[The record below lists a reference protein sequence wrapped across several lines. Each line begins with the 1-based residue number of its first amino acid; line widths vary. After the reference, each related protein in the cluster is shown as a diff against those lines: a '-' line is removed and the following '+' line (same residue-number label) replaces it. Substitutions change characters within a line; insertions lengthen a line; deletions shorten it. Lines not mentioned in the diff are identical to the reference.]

1 MSKEVATIWLTN
13 YCNMDCTYCYENKK
27 KHEKMSGY
35 KAREVIKFIKKR
47 IEVNRL
53 SEYIIRFH
61 GGEPLLNAEAIQIFL
76 RELKSVKKCKIRYYI
91 TTNGTLYN
99 EKIEKILVHMDE
111 ISISIDGNKKIHDQQ
126 RIDKN
131 GNGTFDLV
139 IKNYEKIKQVN
150 QNTSIRMTITPNN
163 IDFLFESIKELEFHY
178 RIKRFI
184 PQIDF
189 TAKWNEEHY
198 DSLILQFTRIKK
210 YGVFLSFDN
219 GYVGLLHISEIS
231 TNFVN
236 NINSYFSLGDKIKV
250 LIKKIDQGNK
260 FLFVS
265 IKDLPDE
272 LNPYKEILPSK
283 KIVSYL
289 KDINFSKLEKA
300 LPKMIEE
307 ELEREDKND

>member
-1 MSKEVATIWLTN
+1 MKANN
-13 YCNMDCTYCYENKK
+13 YF
-27 KHEKMSGY
+27 EKD
-35 KAREVIKFIKKR
+35 
-47 IEVNRL
+47 
-53 SEYIIRFH
+53 
-61 GGEPLLNAEAIQIFL
+61 QIV
-76 RELKSVKKCKIRYYI
+76 EGIV
-91 TTNGTLYN
+91 
-99 EKIEKILVHMDE
+99 
-111 ISISIDGNKKIHDQQ
+111 
-126 RIDKN
+126 
-131 GNGTFDLV
+131 
-139 IKNYEKIKQVN
+139 
-150 QNTSIRMTITPNN
+150 
-163 IDFLFESIKELEFHY
+163 
-178 RIKRFI
+178 
-184 PQIDF
+184 
-189 TAKWNEEHY
+189 
-198 DSLILQFTRIKK
+198 TRIKK

>member
-1 MSKEVATIWLTN
+1 MKA
-13 YCNMDCTYCYENKK
+13 NKYF
-27 KHEKMSGY
+27 EKD
-35 KAREVIKFIKKR
+35 
-47 IEVNRL
+47 
-53 SEYIIRFH
+53 
-61 GGEPLLNAEAIQIFL
+61 QIV
-76 RELKSVKKCKIRYYI
+76 EGIV
-91 TTNGTLYN
+91 
-99 EKIEKILVHMDE
+99 
-111 ISISIDGNKKIHDQQ
+111 
-126 RIDKN
+126 
-131 GNGTFDLV
+131 
-139 IKNYEKIKQVN
+139 
-150 QNTSIRMTITPNN
+150 
-163 IDFLFESIKELEFHY
+163 
-178 RIKRFI
+178 
-184 PQIDF
+184 
-189 TAKWNEEHY
+189 
-198 DSLILQFTRIKK
+198 TRIKK

-289 KDINFSKLEKA
+289 KYINFSKLEKA

>member
-1 MSKEVATIWLTN
+1 METN
-13 YCNMDCTYCYENKK
+13 SCFKK
-27 KHEKMSGY
+27 
-35 KAREVIKFIKKR
+35 
-47 IEVNRL
+47 N
-53 SEYIIRFH
+53 
-61 GGEPLLNAEAIQIFL
+61 QIV
-76 RELKSVKKCKIRYYI
+76 EGIV
-91 TTNGTLYN
+91 
-99 EKIEKILVHMDE
+99 
-111 ISISIDGNKKIHDQQ
+111 
-126 RIDKN
+126 
-131 GNGTFDLV
+131 
-139 IKNYEKIKQVN
+139 
-150 QNTSIRMTITPNN
+150 
-163 IDFLFESIKELEFHY
+163 
-178 RIKRFI
+178 
-184 PQIDF
+184 
-189 TAKWNEEHY
+189 
-198 DSLILQFTRIKK
+198 TRIKK

>member
-1 MSKEVATIWLTN
+1 MKANN
-13 YCNMDCTYCYENKK
+13 YF
-27 KHEKMSGY
+27 EKD
-35 KAREVIKFIKKR
+35 
-47 IEVNRL
+47 
-53 SEYIIRFH
+53 
-61 GGEPLLNAEAIQIFL
+61 QIV
-76 RELKSVKKCKIRYYI
+76 EGIV
-91 TTNGTLYN
+91 
-99 EKIEKILVHMDE
+99 
-111 ISISIDGNKKIHDQQ
+111 
-126 RIDKN
+126 
-131 GNGTFDLV
+131 
-139 IKNYEKIKQVN
+139 
-150 QNTSIRMTITPNN
+150 
-163 IDFLFESIKELEFHY
+163 
-178 RIKRFI
+178 
-184 PQIDF
+184 
-189 TAKWNEEHY
+189 
-198 DSLILQFTRIKK
+198 TRIKK

-300 LPKMIEE
+300 LPKTIEE
-307 ELEREDKND
+307 ELESEDKND

>member
-1 MSKEVATIWLTN
+1 MKANN
-13 YCNMDCTYCYENKK
+13 YF
-27 KHEKMSGY
+27 EKD
-35 KAREVIKFIKKR
+35 
-47 IEVNRL
+47 
-53 SEYIIRFH
+53 
-61 GGEPLLNAEAIQIFL
+61 QIV
-76 RELKSVKKCKIRYYI
+76 EGIV
-91 TTNGTLYN
+91 
-99 EKIEKILVHMDE
+99 
-111 ISISIDGNKKIHDQQ
+111 
-126 RIDKN
+126 
-131 GNGTFDLV
+131 
-139 IKNYEKIKQVN
+139 
-150 QNTSIRMTITPNN
+150 
-163 IDFLFESIKELEFHY
+163 
-178 RIKRFI
+178 
-184 PQIDF
+184 
-189 TAKWNEEHY
+189 
-198 DSLILQFTRIKK
+198 TRIKK

-236 NINSYFSLGDKIKV
+236 NINSYFSLGDKIIV

>member
-1 MSKEVATIWLTN
+1 MKANN
-13 YCNMDCTYCYENKK
+13 YF
-27 KHEKMSGY
+27 EKD
-35 KAREVIKFIKKR
+35 
-47 IEVNRL
+47 
-53 SEYIIRFH
+53 
-61 GGEPLLNAEAIQIFL
+61 QIV
-76 RELKSVKKCKIRYYI
+76 EGIV
-91 TTNGTLYN
+91 
-99 EKIEKILVHMDE
+99 
-111 ISISIDGNKKIHDQQ
+111 
-126 RIDKN
+126 
-131 GNGTFDLV
+131 
-139 IKNYEKIKQVN
+139 
-150 QNTSIRMTITPNN
+150 
-163 IDFLFESIKELEFHY
+163 
-178 RIKRFI
+178 
-184 PQIDF
+184 
-189 TAKWNEEHY
+189 
-198 DSLILQFTRIKK
+198 TRIKK

-272 LNPYKEILPSK
+272 FNPYKEILPSK

>member
-1 MSKEVATIWLTN
+1 MKTN
-13 YCNMDCTYCYENKK
+13 NYF
-27 KHEKMSGY
+27 EKD
-35 KAREVIKFIKKR
+35 
-47 IEVNRL
+47 
-53 SEYIIRFH
+53 
-61 GGEPLLNAEAIQIFL
+61 QIV
-76 RELKSVKKCKIRYYI
+76 EGIV
-91 TTNGTLYN
+91 
-99 EKIEKILVHMDE
+99 
-111 ISISIDGNKKIHDQQ
+111 
-126 RIDKN
+126 
-131 GNGTFDLV
+131 
-139 IKNYEKIKQVN
+139 
-150 QNTSIRMTITPNN
+150 
-163 IDFLFESIKELEFHY
+163 
-178 RIKRFI
+178 
-184 PQIDF
+184 
-189 TAKWNEEHY
+189 
-198 DSLILQFTRIKK
+198 TRIKK

-250 LIKKIDQGNK
+250 LIKKVDQGNK

>member
-1 MSKEVATIWLTN
+1 MKANN
-13 YCNMDCTYCYENKK
+13 YF
-27 KHEKMSGY
+27 EKD
-35 KAREVIKFIKKR
+35 
-47 IEVNRL
+47 
-53 SEYIIRFH
+53 
-61 GGEPLLNAEAIQIFL
+61 QIV
-76 RELKSVKKCKIRYYI
+76 EGIV
-91 TTNGTLYN
+91 
-99 EKIEKILVHMDE
+99 
-111 ISISIDGNKKIHDQQ
+111 
-126 RIDKN
+126 
-131 GNGTFDLV
+131 
-139 IKNYEKIKQVN
+139 
-150 QNTSIRMTITPNN
+150 
-163 IDFLFESIKELEFHY
+163 
-178 RIKRFI
+178 
-184 PQIDF
+184 
-189 TAKWNEEHY
+189 
-198 DSLILQFTRIKK
+198 TRIKK

-300 LPKMIEE
+300 LPKMIDE

>member
-1 MSKEVATIWLTN
+1 MKANN
-13 YCNMDCTYCYENKK
+13 YF
-27 KHEKMSGY
+27 EKD
-35 KAREVIKFIKKR
+35 
-47 IEVNRL
+47 
-53 SEYIIRFH
+53 
-61 GGEPLLNAEAIQIFL
+61 QIV
-76 RELKSVKKCKIRYYI
+76 EGIV
-91 TTNGTLYN
+91 
-99 EKIEKILVHMDE
+99 
-111 ISISIDGNKKIHDQQ
+111 
-126 RIDKN
+126 
-131 GNGTFDLV
+131 
-139 IKNYEKIKQVN
+139 
-150 QNTSIRMTITPNN
+150 
-163 IDFLFESIKELEFHY
+163 
-178 RIKRFI
+178 
-184 PQIDF
+184 
-189 TAKWNEEHY
+189 
-198 DSLILQFTRIKK
+198 TRIKK

-307 ELEREDKND
+307 ELEREDEND

>member
-1 MSKEVATIWLTN
+1 MKASN
-13 YCNMDCTYCYENKK
+13 YF
-27 KHEKMSGY
+27 EKD
-35 KAREVIKFIKKR
+35 
-47 IEVNRL
+47 
-53 SEYIIRFH
+53 
-61 GGEPLLNAEAIQIFL
+61 QIV
-76 RELKSVKKCKIRYYI
+76 EGIV
-91 TTNGTLYN
+91 
-99 EKIEKILVHMDE
+99 
-111 ISISIDGNKKIHDQQ
+111 
-126 RIDKN
+126 
-131 GNGTFDLV
+131 
-139 IKNYEKIKQVN
+139 
-150 QNTSIRMTITPNN
+150 
-163 IDFLFESIKELEFHY
+163 
-178 RIKRFI
+178 
-184 PQIDF
+184 
-189 TAKWNEEHY
+189 
-198 DSLILQFTRIKK
+198 TRIKK

>member
-1 MSKEVATIWLTN
+1 MKANN
-13 YCNMDCTYCYENKK
+13 YF
-27 KHEKMSGY
+27 EKD
-35 KAREVIKFIKKR
+35 
-47 IEVNRL
+47 
-53 SEYIIRFH
+53 
-61 GGEPLLNAEAIQIFL
+61 QIV
-76 RELKSVKKCKIRYYI
+76 EGIV
-91 TTNGTLYN
+91 
-99 EKIEKILVHMDE
+99 
-111 ISISIDGNKKIHDQQ
+111 
-126 RIDKN
+126 
-131 GNGTFDLV
+131 
-139 IKNYEKIKQVN
+139 
-150 QNTSIRMTITPNN
+150 
-163 IDFLFESIKELEFHY
+163 
-178 RIKRFI
+178 
-184 PQIDF
+184 
-189 TAKWNEEHY
+189 
-198 DSLILQFTRIKK
+198 TRIKN

>member
-1 MSKEVATIWLTN
+1 MKANN
-13 YCNMDCTYCYENKK
+13 YF
-27 KHEKMSGY
+27 EKD
-35 KAREVIKFIKKR
+35 
-47 IEVNRL
+47 
-53 SEYIIRFH
+53 
-61 GGEPLLNAEAIQIFL
+61 QIV
-76 RELKSVKKCKIRYYI
+76 EGIV
-91 TTNGTLYN
+91 
-99 EKIEKILVHMDE
+99 
-111 ISISIDGNKKIHDQQ
+111 
-126 RIDKN
+126 
-131 GNGTFDLV
+131 
-139 IKNYEKIKQVN
+139 
-150 QNTSIRMTITPNN
+150 
-163 IDFLFESIKELEFHY
+163 
-178 RIKRFI
+178 
-184 PQIDF
+184 
-189 TAKWNEEHY
+189 
-198 DSLILQFTRIKK
+198 TRIKK

-250 LIKKIDQGNK
+250 LIKKIDQSNK